1 MDDATSAVRR
11 RAALLWVAVTAGAV
25 ALGRTAGPALGLL
38 RPQASFADLLV
49 GGCAAAALVAAGL
62 LWLTTTDVAWHQLR
76 SPGATLRTGRTS
88 RRIGPV
94 RTLLLAA
101 CGVAAVAGPA
111 AATGGD
117 GPAPSLDGL
126 PLPDRAT
133 GAAGYAGPTDSAHPT
148 GAPTDDRGDERTV
161 PVRPGDSLWAIAA
174 RTLGPDASAADVAS
188 YWHRVHALNAAVIG
202 ADPDLLQPGQQL
214 RLPPH

>member
-11 RAALLWVAVTAGAV
+11 RAALLWLAVTVGTAAV
-25 ALGRTAGPALGLL
+25 ARAAGPATGLL
-38 RPQASFADLLV
+38 RAQATFADLLV

-62 LWLTTTDVAWHQLR
+62 LWLTATDVVWHEVR
-76 SPGATLRTGRTS
+76 SPGTTMRTG

-111 AATGGD
+111 AAAGGD
-117 GPAPSLDGL
+117 GPEPSLNGL

-133 GAAGYAGPTDSAHPT
+133 GPADAADTTRAAGAT
-148 GAPTDDRGDERTV
+148 GASADSGDDRRTV
-161 PVRPGDSLWAIAA
+161 QVRPGDSLWAIASRA
-174 RTLGPDASAADVAS
+174 LGPDASTADVAS

-202 ADPDLLQPGQQL
+202 DDPDLLRPGQQL